1 LRLSLFIALVLA
13 GISTIRFTPVGEVFT
28 EERVLDL
35 VETLRSLW
43 WAPCLLVGLYA
54 IVSAFGLPPVPLLV
68 AGAAFGPVYGSITNI
83 AGLTLGAFTAYWEAR
98 LLGREFVV
106 RVTGDRLR
114 RAERLF
120 ERHGFWPMVQ
130 TRFLPIPFSV
140 VNFGAALAGVRP
152 VFFML
157 ATALGLVPS
166 TLIHT
171 WFIAETMTTQGR
183 ERAHTLAL
191 YAGVFV
197 LFNALLSIQ
206 WFRERIRRR
215 RRYRELVLLRAEAK
229 AREGLPSKE
238 NRNEQLDRP

>member
-1 LRLSLFIALVLA
+1 MCLFAALVLTGIALV
-13 GISTIRFTPVGEVFT
+13 RFTPAGEALT
-28 EERVLDL
+28 EDRVLSL
-35 VETLRSLW
+35 VQALRGIW
-43 WAPCLLVGLYA
+43 WAPFLLVALYA
-54 IVSAFGLPPVPLLV
+54 IVSALGLPPVPLLV
-68 AGAAFGPVYGSITNI
+68 AGAAFGPVCGSITNI
-83 AGLTLGAFTAYWEAR
+83 AGLTLGAFAAFWEAR

-106 RVTGDRLR
+106 RVTGERLR

-130 TRFLPIPFSV
+130 TRFLPIPFAV
-140 VNFGAALAGVRP
+140 INFGAALAGVRP

-157 ATALGLVPS
+157 ATAAGLVPT

-171 WFIAETMTTQGR
+171 FFMAEAMTAQGR

-206 WFRERIRRR
+206 WLRERVRRR

-229 AREGLPSKE
+229 AREGPG
-238 NRNEQLDRP
+238 NRRPGRTA